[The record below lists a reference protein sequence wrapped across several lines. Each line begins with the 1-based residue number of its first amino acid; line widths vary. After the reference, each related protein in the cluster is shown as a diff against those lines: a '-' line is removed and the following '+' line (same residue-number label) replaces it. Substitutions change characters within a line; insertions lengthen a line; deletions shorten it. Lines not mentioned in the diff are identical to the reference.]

1 MPSDRN
7 EKRKKPSPQAG
18 TLVPGLDFYWENGKM
33 VLTAHY
39 LKRRGY
45 CCGNKCRHCPYGHV
59 NVPPE
64 RR

>member
-1 MPSDRN
+1 MKPQRT
-7 EKRKKPSPQAG
+7 EKDKHPRKQAG
-18 TLVPGLDFYWENGKM
+18 ALVPGLDFYWEEGKM

-39 LKRRGY
+39 LRRRGY

-59 NVPPE
+59 AVPPH